1 MGVKG
6 GNIVSI
12 LLEDVNPPASVSH
25 KQWLDMRGWEEKM
38 AAGEDVFTPWFDAK
52 MAELYA
58 VLESK
63 ENREFSGQITEL
75 KNA

>member
-1 MGVKG
+1 
-6 GNIVSI
+6 
-12 LLEDVNPPASVSH
+12 
-25 KQWLDMRGWEEKM
+25 M